1 MYERP
6 QYALRRDLQAIVEA
20 AKNAPQWDTE
30 RDCLVNA
37 VPHLRIVRTAEA
49 LPLAPPEPRR
59 VTARDTR
66 GLWLVAATAVIC
78 AALLFW
84 GLSALADLIAA
95 NAVAQASVPG
105 LGRW

>member
-1 MYERP
+1 
-6 QYALRRDLQAIVEA
+6 
-20 AKNAPQWDTE
+20 
-30 RDCLVNA
+30 
-37 VPHLRIVRTAEA
+37 
-49 LPLAPPEPRR
+49 
-59 VTARDTR
+59 
-66 GLWLVAATAVIC
+66 VIC